1 MLRRLLGWIEHTQT
15 YSVHV
20 LHQDGGISN
29 RQVSSFLVRWL
40 VSVASLA
47 ESEVTKEM
55 DLRAS
60 PVQAYFDA
68 VK

>member
-1 MLRRLLGWIEHTQT
+1 MLRQLLGWIEHTQT
-15 YSVHV
+15 CSVYV
-20 LHQDGGISN
+20 LHQDGGTSN
-29 RQVSSFLVRWL
+29 RQVSSYSVRWL
-40 VSVASLA
+40 VSIASLA

-60 PVQAYFDA
+60 LVQAYFDA